1 MLPVLQIGPL
11 AIPIYPLSLLLA
23 IWAALAAGAWAA
35 GREGIAGDHIYNAGL
50 YALAAGL
57 IAGRLAH
64 VAVYWPAYR
73 PQPLEIIGLN
83 SRAFLAWPGLIA
95 ALVVALWYALRHR
108 LAWGALLDA
117 VAPGIL
123 IGLAIASIGAL
134 LSGRA
139 LGAPADLPWS
149 VTLWGV
155 PRHPIQ
161 IYEAVPYLAVAG
173 IVLAAIRRAKTRTP
187 QAQPG
192 TPAWLA
198 LLGFGLIHWLLE
210 PFRADSTL
218 MLGSLRAAQVFG
230 LLLALCAL
238 WALHRRA
245 KN

>member
-1 MLPVLQIGPL
+1 MLPVIQFGPL
-11 AIPIYPLSLLLA
+11 ALPTYPLALLLA
-23 IWAALAAGAWAA
+23 LWVGLAIAARAAKQTGLD
-35 GREGIAGDHIYNAGL
+35 GDHIYNAGL

-73 PQPLEIIGLN
+73 AQPLEIIGLN

-95 ALVVALWYALRHR
+95 ALVVALWYAFRHR
-108 LAWGALLDA
+108 LAWGALLDV

-123 IGLAIASIGAL
+123 IGLAIASLGAL

-155 PRHPIQ
+155 PRHPSQ
-161 IYEAVPYLAVAG
+161 IYEAVAYLAVAG
-173 IVLAAIRRAKTRTP
+173 IVLAAIRRAKPRTP

-192 TPAWLA
+192 TPAWIA
-198 LLGFGLIHWLLE
+198 VLGFGLIHWLLE

-238 WALHRRA
+238 WALQRRA